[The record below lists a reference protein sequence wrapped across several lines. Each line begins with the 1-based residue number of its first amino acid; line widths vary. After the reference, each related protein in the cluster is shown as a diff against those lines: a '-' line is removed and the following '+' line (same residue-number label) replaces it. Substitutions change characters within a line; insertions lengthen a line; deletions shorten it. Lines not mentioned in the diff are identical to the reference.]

1 MAVLNAAGTG
11 FDSTST
17 LQKLALWIHMPTL
30 TIFGHYYVLPIH
42 FHLGD
47 AKAHFVHLVLG

>member
-42 FHLGD
+42 FHLRD